1 MSEQEVVPVD
11 PSGTTG
17 LAGNQLAG
25 SPGLAGSSGSVGSPA
40 GSGTPGG
47 TGPMQLAMRRLRHN
61 YVALFFGVVFLIIV
75 IMCLLA
81 PVYANHVAHTGP
93 NDNNISEVI
102 NINGKPTNVV
112 SLTGIPIGPTWHS
125 HFLLGADQN
134 GRDVAVRLL
143 YGGRNSLEIGL
154 LATIITMVGA
164 ILLGVAA
171 GYFRGWTDI
180 IISRVLDLIWAYP
193 ALLLGVA
200 LGVSLAVG
208 GLNIG
213 PLHIQGGSNFLPALV
228 IGVVYI
234 PYVARPVRG
243 EVLSLRER
251 EFVDAAR
258 TLGYGRFRIIFSEI
272 LPNLSSTLIVFFAL
286 QLAQSIVLEAAL
298 SFLGAGVQAPNSSW
312 GTMLSAG
319 VDLVTSAPHLTLVPG
334 IMLIVTVLA
343 VNIFG
348 DGLRQA
354 FDPRARIRAE
364 R

>member
-1 MSEQEVVPVD
+1 MVDEQIEVVPAG
-11 PSGTTG
+11 SAGTTT
-17 LAGNQLAG
+17 LSAATF
-25 SPGLAGSSGSVGSPA
+25 SGGT
-40 GSGTPGG
+40 GTPGG
-47 TGPMQLAMRRLRHN
+47 TGPFRVALHRLRRN
-61 YVALFFGVVFLIIV
+61 YTALFFGGVFLVVV
-75 IMCLLA
+75 ILCLLA
-81 PVYANHVAHTGP
+81 PVYSNDIAHVGP
-93 NDNNISEVI
+93 NTNNISEVI
-102 NINGKPTNVV
+102 KLNGKNVNVV

-125 HFLLGADQN
+125 KFLLGADPN

-154 LATIITMVGA
+154 LATIITMIGA
-164 ILLGVAA
+164 TILGLAA
-171 GYFRGWTDI
+171 GFFRGWTDT
-180 IISRVLDLIWAYP
+180 IISRILDLIWAYP

-200 LGVSLAVG
+200 LGVSLAVS
-208 GLNIG
+208 GLTIG
-213 PLHIQGGSNFLPALV
+213 PFNIQGGSNFIPSLV

-234 PYVARPVRG
+234 PYVARPIRG

-258 TLGYGRFRIIFSEI
+258 TLGYGRFRIMVSEI

-286 QLAQSIVLEAAL
+286 QLAQSIVLEAGL
-298 SFLGAGVQAPNSSW
+298 SFLGAGVQAPNASW
-312 GTMLSAG
+312 GTMLAAG
-319 VDLVTSAPHLTLVPG
+319 TQFISGAPHLTLVPG
-334 IMLIVTVLA
+334 IMLVIAVLA

>member
-1 MSEQEVVPVD
+1 MTNAPTVGSAEKSVD
-11 PSGTTG
+11 PTG
-17 LAGNQLAG
+17 GAGPLRLAL
-25 SPGLAGSSGSVGSPA
+25 
-40 GSGTPGG
+40 
-47 TGPMQLAMRRLRHN
+47 RRLKRN
-61 YVALFFGVVFLIIV
+61 RVALTFGVLFALIV
-75 IMCLLA
+75 IACLLG
-81 PVYANHVAHTGP
+81 PVYASDIAHTGP
-93 NDNNISEVI
+93 NDNHISEVI
-102 NINGKPTNVV
+102 KVDGKDTNVV
-112 SLTGIPIGPTWHS
+112 SLTDLPIGPTWHS
-125 HFLLGADQN
+125 KFFFGADSN

-143 YGGRNSLEIGL
+143 YGGRTSLEIGV
-154 LATIITMVGA
+154 LATLITMVGA
-164 ILLGVAA
+164 AVLGMLA
-171 GYFRGWTDI
+171 GFFRGWTDTV
-180 IISRVLDLIWAYP
+180 ISRLLDLIWAYP

-208 GLNIG
+208 GLSIG
-213 PLHIQGGSNFLPALV
+213 PFHISGGSNFIPALV

-258 TLGYGRFRIIFSEI
+258 ILGYGRLRIMFGEI
-272 LPNLSSTLIVFFAL
+272 LPNLSSTLLVFFAL
-286 QLAQSIVLEAAL
+286 QLAQSIVLEASL

-312 GTMLSAG
+312 GTMLSSG
-319 VDLVTSAPHLTLVPG
+319 VENVTASPHLVLVPG

-354 FDPRARIRAE
+354 FDPRARIRLE